1 MANSKDEI
9 PGNEKWNRR
18 YYALPQDI
26 ASFADDQ
33 IETWAEKFY
42 DQVARDLNLE
52 NSSAQEEFSQQKE
65 GEAMKKS
72 IPPRIQLTDRFIT
85 AVTYA
90 TTLHRDQSRKSTDIP
105 YICHPLGVASLLIE
119 AGCDEDQVV
128 AGLLHDV
135 PEDCGGEPRLADIK
149 QMFGHRVEAIVRGC
163 SDSLTSTE
171 EQKAPSKERKEK
183 HLTELETASL
193 DVLLVTAADKLHN
206 ARAIATD
213 LEIMGSQL
221 WDRFN
226 LDQQSIIEYY
236 NKVFAI
242 LKKNEVTPKLLNP
255 LATAIAAFSV

>member
-1 MANSKDEI
+1 MTNSKDET
-9 PGNEKWNRR
+9 PKNERQNRR
-18 YYALPQDI
+18 YYALPRDI
-26 ASFADDQ
+26 ATFTDEQ
-33 IETWAEKFY
+33 IEAWAEQLY
-42 DQVARDLNLE
+42 DQVAHDLNFGDLGARKDSLQP
-52 NSSAQEEFSQQKE
+52 NE
-65 GEAMKKS
+65 GVAMKKS
-72 IPPRIQLTDRFIT
+72 NPPKIQLTDRFIT

-119 AGCDEDQVV
+119 AGCDEDQVI
-128 AGLLHDV
+128 AGVLHDV

-149 QMFGHRVEAIVRGC
+149 QMFGDRVEAIVRGC

-183 HLTELETASL
+183 HLAELETASL

-213 LEIMGSQL
+213 LEISGTQL

-226 LDQQSIIEYY
+226 LDKQSIIEYY

>member
-1 MANSKDEI
+1 MTNSKDET
-9 PGNEKWNRR
+9 PKNERQNRR

-26 ASFADDQ
+26 ASITDDQ
-33 IETWAEKFY
+33 IEAWAEKLY
-42 DQVARDLNLE
+42 DQMARDLNFGE
-52 NSSAQEEFSQQKE
+52 SAASQNSLQRKE
-65 GEAMKKS
+65 GETMKKS
-72 IPPRIQLTDRFIT
+72 IPPKIQLTDRFIT

-119 AGCDEDQVV
+119 AGCDEDQVI
-128 AGLLHDV
+128 AGVLHDV

-149 QMFGHRVEAIVRGC
+149 QMFGDRVEAIVRGC

-183 HLTELETASL
+183 HLAELETASL

-213 LEIMGSQL
+213 LEISGTQL

-255 LATAIAAFSV
+255 LATAIAAFRV